1 MIDIKVKIH
10 DKFSFEFKISFIAT
24 RKSEEDD
31 INEFSINTWM
41 FVPNN
46 LDINRTTYLKE
57 VFYKDT
63 QSNVRLIT
71 PIYGLKDIYTSEN
84 SPLSRL
90 QKAFENLLTGN
101 TTSFEKISDYTFQI
115 KMFSSIFKSASR
127 DRAYYIIEQ
136 KDESKI
142 EQLVREYVHDMTA
155 IAHHYRQLRHI
166 IDHPSATEDQ
176 RQYFMFGDDFI
187 GNIIQ
192 QQTYRMMRGLENKQV
207 YTIIKKPLLQLV
219 ITENQYKKEKGYS
232 LLDTTDPSNNYL
244 VVMRRGILKKFI
256 ESDLFLYTKKTKDGA
271 LAEQFYYGLAAATSM
286 IFATV
291 VSFSAQLHYGNFTT
305 PLFFALV
312 ISYVFKDRIKDL
324 MRYYFSTQL
333 GKKYFDTK
341 RELEIQNKKIGW
353 TKEAFDFA
361 PESKVPAEIMSMRK
375 RSPLVEAE
383 SKIYNEQI
391 ILYRKLV
398 NLSASAIKQ
407 YKGYQFVGIN
417 DITRFN
423 LTHFI
428 QKMDNEFIPIY
439 VPDEQDG
446 YLKMTSEKVYAL
458 HFILRCQGHENLYF
472 RKFRLLFNRGGIK
485 EITEIHD

>member
-1 MIDIKVKIH
+1 MIDIKVRIH

-24 RKSEEDD
+24 RKSIEND

-41 FVPNN
+41 FVPNS
-46 LDINRTTYLKE
+46 LDINRSTYSKE
-57 VFYKDT
+57 QFYRDT

-71 PIYGLKDIYTSEN
+71 PIYRLKDIYASEN

-90 QKAFENLLTGN
+90 EKAFENLLID
-101 TTSFEKISDYTFQI
+101 TTSEEKLSDYTFQI

-127 DRAYYIIEQ
+127 DRAYFIIEE
-136 KDESKI
+136 KDQNRVLE
-142 EQLVREYVHDMTA
+142 LVREYIHDMTS
-155 IAHHYRQLRHI
+155 IVRHYRRLESI
-166 IDHPSATEDQ
+166 VNTSSITEDQ

-187 GNIIQ
+187 GNIVQ
-192 QQTYRMMRGLENKQV
+192 QQTFRMMRGLENRLV
-207 YTIIKKPLLQLV
+207 YAKIKDSLLALV
-219 ITENQYKKEKGYS
+219 NSENQYKQTKGYS

-256 ESDLFLYTKKTKDGA
+256 ESDLFLYTKKSKDGA
-271 LAEQFYYGLAAATSM
+271 LAEQFYYGIAAATSM

-361 PESKVPAEIMSMRK
+361 PESKVPAEIMSIRK
-375 RSPLVEAE
+375 RTPLVEAE
-383 SKIYNEQI
+383 NKIYNEQI
-391 ILYRKLV
+391 ILYKKLV
-398 NLSASAIKQ
+398 NLSSSSINR

-417 DITRFN
+417 DVTRFN

-428 QKMDNEFIPIY
+428 QKMDNEYIPIY
-439 VPDEQDG
+439 IPDEQDG
-446 YLKMTSEKVYAL
+446 YIKMTSEKVYAL

-485 EITEIHD
+485 EITEIYD

>member
-1 MIDIKVKIH
+1 MIDVKVKIH

-24 RKSEEDD
+24 RKSAEND
-31 INEFSINTWM
+31 INEFRINTWM
-41 FVPNN
+41 FVPNS
-46 LDINRTTYLKE
+46 LDINRSTYSKE
-57 VFYKDT
+57 QFYKDT

-71 PIYGLKDIYTSEN
+71 PIYRLKDIYASEN

-90 QKAFENLLTGN
+90 ERAFENLLVD
-101 TTSFEKISDYTFQI
+101 TTSEENLSNYTFQI

-127 DRAYYIIEQ
+127 DRAYFIIEE
-136 KDESKI
+136 KDENKVA
-142 EQLVREYVHDMTA
+142 ELVREYIHDMTS
-155 IAHHYRQLRHI
+155 ITRHYRKLETI
-166 IDHPSATEDQ
+166 VNNSSVTEDE

-187 GNIIQ
+187 GNIVQ
-192 QQTYRMMRGLENKQV
+192 QQTFRMMRGLENRLV
-207 YTIIKKPLLQLV
+207 YTKVKNSLLELV
-219 ITENQYKKEKGYS
+219 NSENQYKKEKGYS
-232 LLDTTDPSNNYL
+232 LLDTTDPSTNYL

-256 ESDLFLYTKKTKDGA
+256 ESDLFLYTKKRKDGA
-271 LAEQFYYGLAAATSM
+271 LAEQFYYGIAAATSM

-361 PESKVPAEIMSMRK
+361 IESKVPAEIMSIRK
-375 RSPLVEAE
+375 RTPLVEAE
-383 SKIYNEQI
+383 NKIYNEQI
-391 ILYRKLV
+391 ILYKKLV
-398 NLSASAIKQ
+398 NLSSSSINR

-417 DITRFN
+417 DVTRFN

-428 QKMDNEFIPIY
+428 QKMDNEYIPIY
-439 VPDEQDG
+439 IPDEQDG
-446 YLKMTSEKVYAL
+446 YIKMTSEKVYAL

-485 EITEIHD
+485 EITEIYD

>member
-10 DKFSFEFKISFIAT
+10 DKFSFELKISFIAT

-31 INEFSINTWM
+31 INEFSINTWL
-41 FVPNN
+41 FVPNS
-46 LDINRTTYLKE
+46 LDINRATYSKE
-57 VFYKDT
+57 QFYRDT

-71 PIYGLKDIYTSEN
+71 PIYGLKDIYASEN

-90 QKAFENLLTGN
+90 QRAFENLLTD
-101 TTSFEKISDYTFQI
+101 TTSEERLSDYTFQI
-115 KMFSSIFKSASR
+115 KIFSSIFKSASR
-127 DRAYYIIEQ
+127 DRAYFIIEE
-136 KDESKI
+136 KNENKVI
-142 EQLVREYVHDMTA
+142 ELVREYIHDMTI

-166 IDHPSATEDQ
+166 IDQPSVTEDE

-192 QQTYRMMRGLENKQV
+192 QQTFRMMRGLENRLV
-207 YTIIKKPLLQLV
+207 YAKVKDLLLELV
-219 ITENQYKKEKGYS
+219 NSENQYKKEKGYS

-271 LAEQFYYGLAAATSM
+271 LAEQFYYGIAAATSM

-361 PESKVPAEIMSMRK
+361 LESKVPAEIMSIRK

-383 SKIYNEQI
+383 NKIYNEQI
-391 ILYRKLV
+391 ILYKKLV
-398 NLSASAIKQ
+398 NLSSSAISK

-417 DITRFN
+417 DVTRFN

-428 QKMDNEFIPIY
+428 QKMDNEYIPIY
-439 VPDEQDG
+439 IPDKQDG
-446 YLKMTSEKVYAL
+446 YIKMTSEKVYAL

-485 EITEIHD
+485 EITEIYD

>member
-1 MIDIKVKIH
+1 MIDIKVRIH

-24 RKSEEDD
+24 RKSIEND

-41 FVPNN
+41 FVPNS
-46 LDINRTTYLKE
+46 LDINRSTYSKE
-57 VFYKDT
+57 QFYKDT

-71 PIYGLKDIYTSEN
+71 PIYRLKDIYASEN

-90 QKAFENLLTGN
+90 EKAFENLLVD
-101 TTSFEKISDYTFQI
+101 TTSEEKLSDYTFQI

-127 DRAYYIIEQ
+127 DRAYFIIEE
-136 KDESKI
+136 KDENKVL
-142 EQLVREYVHDMTA
+142 ELVREYIHDMTS
-155 IAHHYRQLRHI
+155 IARHYRRLESI
-166 IDHPSATEDQ
+166 VNNSTITEDQ

-187 GNIIQ
+187 GNIVQ
-192 QQTYRMMRGLENKQV
+192 QQTYRMMRGLENRLV
-207 YTIIKKPLLQLV
+207 YTKIKDSLLALV
-219 ITENQYKKEKGYS
+219 NSENQYKKTKGYS

-256 ESDLFLYTKKTKDGA
+256 ESDLFLYTKKRKDGA
-271 LAEQFYYGLAAATSM
+271 LAEQFYYGIAAATSM

-361 PESKVPAEIMSMRK
+361 PESKVPAEIMSIRK
-375 RSPLVEAE
+375 RTPLVEAE
-383 SKIYNEQI
+383 NKIYNEQI
-391 ILYRKLV
+391 ILYKKLV
-398 NLSASAIKQ
+398 NLSSSSINR

-417 DITRFN
+417 DVTRFN

-428 QKMDNEFIPIY
+428 QKMDNEYIPIY
-439 VPDEQDG
+439 IPDEQDG
-446 YLKMTSEKVYAL
+446 YIKMTSEKVYAL

-485 EITEIHD
+485 EITEIYD

>member
-24 RKSEEDD
+24 RKTVDD
-31 INEFSINTWM
+31 DVNEFSINTWM

-46 LDINRTTYLKE
+46 LDINRSTYSKE
-57 VFYKDT
+57 QFYKDT

-71 PIYGLKDIYTSEN
+71 PIYGLKDIYASEN

-90 QKAFENLLTGN
+90 QKAFENEIN
-101 TTSFEKISDYTFQI
+101 NPDSPENISDYTFQI
-115 KMFSSIFKSASR
+115 KMFSAIFKSASR
-127 DRAYYIIEQ
+127 DKAYHIVEE
-136 KDESKI
+136 KDDNKVAE
-142 EQLVREYVHDMTA
+142 LVRDYIHDVSE
-155 IAHHYRQLRHI
+155 IARHYRKLENIKQI
-166 IDHPSATEDQ
+166 PSISEDLQ
-176 RQYFMFGDDFI
+176 QYFSFGDDFI

-192 QQTYRMMRGLENKQV
+192 QQSFRIMRGIENRSIYEKVKPQLLALINSENE
-207 YTIIKKPLLQLV
+207 YKRKK
-219 ITENQYKKEKGYS
+219 NYS
-232 LLDTTDPSNNYL
+232 LLDTADPSNNYL

-271 LAEQFYYGLAAATSM
+271 LAEQFYYGIAAAVSM

-333 GKKYFDTK
+333 GKKYYDTK
-341 RELEIQNKKIGW
+341 RELEIQDKKIGW

-361 PESKVPAEIMSMRK
+361 PESKVPAEIMNIRK
-375 RSPLVEAE
+375 RTPLVEAE
-383 SKIYNEQI
+383 NRIYNEQI
-391 ILYRKLV
+391 ILYKKLV
-398 NLSASAIKQ
+398 NLSSSAIKK

-417 DITRFN
+417 DVTRFN
-423 LTHFI
+423 LTHFV
-428 QKMDNEFIPIY
+428 QKMDNEYVPIY
-439 VPDEQDG
+439 VTDEQDG
-446 YLKMTSEKVYAL
+446 YIKMTSEKVYAL

-485 EITEIHD
+485 EITEIYD

>member
-1 MIDIKVKIH
+1 MIDIKVRIH

-24 RKSEEDD
+24 RKSIEND

-41 FVPNN
+41 FVPNS
-46 LDINRTTYLKE
+46 LDINRSTYSKE
-57 VFYKDT
+57 QFYRDT

-71 PIYGLKDIYTSEN
+71 PIYRLKDIYASEN

-90 QKAFENLLTGN
+90 EKAFENLLID
-101 TTSFEKISDYTFQI
+101 TTSEEKLSDYTFQI

-127 DRAYYIIEQ
+127 DRAYFIIEE
-136 KDESKI
+136 KDENRVL
-142 EQLVREYVHDMTA
+142 ELVREYIHDMTS
-155 IAHHYRQLRHI
+155 IARHYRRLESI
-166 IDHPSATEDQ
+166 VNNSSITEDQ

-187 GNIIQ
+187 GNIVQ
-192 QQTYRMMRGLENKQV
+192 QQTFRMMRGLENRTV
-207 YTIIKKPLLQLV
+207 YAKIKDSLLALV
-219 ITENQYKKEKGYS
+219 NSENQYKQTKGYS

-256 ESDLFLYTKKTKDGA
+256 ESDLFLYTKKSKDGA
-271 LAEQFYYGLAAATSM
+271 LAEQFYYGIAAATSM

-361 PESKVPAEIMSMRK
+361 PESKVPAEIMSIRK
-375 RSPLVEAE
+375 RTPLVEAE
-383 SKIYNEQI
+383 NKIYNEQI
-391 ILYRKLV
+391 ILYKKLV
-398 NLSASAIKQ
+398 NLSSSSINR

-417 DITRFN
+417 DVTRFN

-428 QKMDNEFIPIY
+428 QKMDNEYIPIY
-439 VPDEQDG
+439 IPDEQDG
-446 YLKMTSEKVYAL
+446 YIKMTSEKVYAL

-485 EITEIHD
+485 EITEIYD

>member
-24 RKSEEDD
+24 RKSIEND

-41 FVPNN
+41 FVPNS
-46 LDINRTTYLKE
+46 LDINRSTYSKE
-57 VFYKDT
+57 QFYKDT

-71 PIYGLKDIYTSEN
+71 PIYGLKDIYASEN

-90 QKAFENLLTGN
+90 QKAFENQIN
-101 TTSFEKISDYTFQI
+101 NPDSEENISDYTFQI
-115 KMFSSIFKSASR
+115 KMFSAIFKSASR
-127 DRAYYIIEQ
+127 DRAYHIIEE
-136 KDESKI
+136 KDDNKVAEM
-142 EQLVREYVHDMTA
+142 VRDYIHDMTE
-155 IAHHYRQLRHI
+155 IARHYRKFETI
-166 IDHPSATEDQ
+166 KDVPSISEDLQ
-176 RQYFMFGDDFI
+176 QYFSFGDDFI

-192 QQTYRMMRGLENKQV
+192 QQSFRIMRGIENRSAYQKVKAQLLDL
-207 YTIIKKPLLQLV
+207 IKS
-219 ITENQYKKEKGYS
+219 ENEYKRKKNYS

-271 LAEQFYYGLAAATSM
+271 LAEQFYYGIAAATSM

-333 GKKYFDTK
+333 GKKYYDTK
-341 RELEIQNKKIGW
+341 RELEIQDKKIGW

-361 PESKVPAEIMSMRK
+361 PESKVPAEIMNIRK
-375 RSPLVEAE
+375 RTPLVEAE
-383 SKIYNEQI
+383 NRIYNEQI
-391 ILYRKLV
+391 ILYKKLV
-398 NLSASAIKQ
+398 NLSSSAIKR
-407 YKGYQFVGIN
+407 YKGYQFAGIN
-417 DITRFN
+417 DVTRFN

-428 QKMDNEFIPIY
+428 QKMDNEYIPIY

-446 YLKMTSEKVYAL
+446 YIKMTSEKVYAL

-485 EITEIHD
+485 EITEIYD

>member
-1 MIDIKVKIH
+1 MIDIKVRIH

-24 RKSEEDD
+24 RKSIEND

-41 FVPNN
+41 FVPNS
-46 LDINRTTYLKE
+46 LDINRSTYSKE
-57 VFYKDT
+57 QFYRDT

-71 PIYGLKDIYTSEN
+71 PIYRLKDIYASEN

-90 QKAFENLLTGN
+90 EKAFENLLID
-101 TTSFEKISDYTFQI
+101 TTSEEKLSDYTFQI

-127 DRAYYIIEQ
+127 DRAYFIIEE
-136 KDESKI
+136 KDENRVL
-142 EQLVREYVHDMTA
+142 ELVREYIHDMTS
-155 IAHHYRQLRHI
+155 IARHYRRLESI
-166 IDHPSATEDQ
+166 VNNSSITEDQ
-176 RQYFMFGDDFI
+176 RLYFMFGDDFI
-187 GNIIQ
+187 GNIVQ
-192 QQTYRMMRGLENKQV
+192 QQTFRMMRGLENRTV
-207 YTIIKKPLLQLV
+207 YAKIKDSLLALV
-219 ITENQYKKEKGYS
+219 NSENQYKQTKGYS

-256 ESDLFLYTKKTKDGA
+256 ESDLFLYTKKSKDGA
-271 LAEQFYYGLAAATSM
+271 LAEQFYYGIAAATSM

-361 PESKVPAEIMSMRK
+361 PESKVPAEIMSIRK
-375 RSPLVEAE
+375 RTPLVEAE
-383 SKIYNEQI
+383 NKIYNEQI
-391 ILYRKLV
+391 ILYKKLV
-398 NLSASAIKQ
+398 NLSSSSINR

-417 DITRFN
+417 DVTRFN

-428 QKMDNEFIPIY
+428 QKMDNEYIPIY
-439 VPDEQDG
+439 IPDEQDG
-446 YLKMTSEKVYAL
+446 YIKMTSEKVYAL

-485 EITEIHD
+485 EITEIYD

>member
-24 RKSEEDD
+24 RKTVDD
-31 INEFSINTWM
+31 DVNEFSINTWM

-46 LDINRTTYLKE
+46 LDINRSTYSKE
-57 VFYKDT
+57 QFYKDT

-71 PIYGLKDIYTSEN
+71 PIYGLKDIYASEN

-90 QKAFENLLTGN
+90 QKAFENEIN
-101 TTSFEKISDYTFQI
+101 NPDSPENISDYTFQI
-115 KMFSSIFKSASR
+115 KMFSAIFKSASR
-127 DRAYYIIEQ
+127 DKAYHTVEE
-136 KDESKI
+136 KDDNKVAE
-142 EQLVREYVHDMTA
+142 LVRDYIHDVSE
-155 IAHHYRQLRHI
+155 IARHYRKLENIKQI
-166 IDHPSATEDQ
+166 PSISEDLQ
-176 RQYFMFGDDFI
+176 QYFSFGDDFI

-192 QQTYRMMRGLENKQV
+192 QQSFRIMRGIENRSIYEKVKPQLLALINSENE
-207 YTIIKKPLLQLV
+207 YKRKK
-219 ITENQYKKEKGYS
+219 NYS
-232 LLDTTDPSNNYL
+232 LLDTADPSNNYL

-271 LAEQFYYGLAAATSM
+271 LAEQFYYGIAAAVSM

-333 GKKYFDTK
+333 GKKYYDTK
-341 RELEIQNKKIGW
+341 RELEIQDKKIGW

-361 PESKVPAEIMSMRK
+361 PESKVPAEIMNIRK
-375 RSPLVEAE
+375 RTPLVEAE
-383 SKIYNEQI
+383 NRIYNEQI
-391 ILYRKLV
+391 ILYKKLV
-398 NLSASAIKQ
+398 NLSSSAIKK

-417 DITRFN
+417 DVTRFN
-423 LTHFI
+423 LTHFV
-428 QKMDNEFIPIY
+428 QKMDNEYVPIY
-439 VPDEQDG
+439 VTDEQDG
-446 YLKMTSEKVYAL
+446 YIKMTSEKVYAL

-485 EITEIHD
+485 EITEIYD

>member
-1 MIDIKVKIH
+1 MIDIKVRIH

-24 RKSEEDD
+24 RKSIEND

-41 FVPNN
+41 FVPNS
-46 LDINRTTYLKE
+46 LDINRSTYSKE
-57 VFYKDT
+57 QFYRDT

-71 PIYGLKDIYTSEN
+71 PIYRLKDIYASEN

-90 QKAFENLLTGN
+90 EKAFENLLID
-101 TTSFEKISDYTFQI
+101 TTSEEKLSDYTFQI

-127 DRAYYIIEQ
+127 DRAYFIIEE
-136 KDESKI
+136 KDENRVL
-142 EQLVREYVHDMTA
+142 ELVREYIHDMTS
-155 IAHHYRQLRHI
+155 IVRHYRRLESI
-166 IDHPSATEDQ
+166 VNTSSITEDQ
-176 RQYFMFGDDFI
+176 LQYFMFGDDFI
-187 GNIIQ
+187 GNIVQ
-192 QQTYRMMRGLENKQV
+192 QQTFRMMRGLENRLV
-207 YTIIKKPLLQLV
+207 YAKIKDSLLALV
-219 ITENQYKKEKGYS
+219 NSENQYKQTKGYS

-256 ESDLFLYTKKTKDGA
+256 ESDLFLYTKKSKDGA
-271 LAEQFYYGLAAATSM
+271 LAEQFYYGIAAATSM

-361 PESKVPAEIMSMRK
+361 PESKVPAEIMSIRK
-375 RSPLVEAE
+375 RTPLVEAE
-383 SKIYNEQI
+383 NKIYNEQI
-391 ILYRKLV
+391 ILYKKLV
-398 NLSASAIKQ
+398 NLSSSSINR

-417 DITRFN
+417 DVTRFN

-428 QKMDNEFIPIY
+428 QKMDNEYIPIY
-439 VPDEQDG
+439 IPDEQDG
-446 YLKMTSEKVYAL
+446 YIKMTSEKVYAL

-485 EITEIHD
+485 EITEIYD

>member
-1 MIDIKVKIH
+1 MIDIKVRIH

-24 RKSEEDD
+24 RKSIETD

-41 FVPNN
+41 FVPNS
-46 LDINRTTYLKE
+46 LDINRSTYSKE
-57 VFYKDT
+57 QFYRDT

-71 PIYGLKDIYTSEN
+71 PIYRLKDIYASEN

-90 QKAFENLLTGN
+90 EKAFENLLID
-101 TTSFEKISDYTFQI
+101 TTSEEKLSDYTFQI

-127 DRAYYIIEQ
+127 DRAYFIIEE
-136 KDESKI
+136 KDENRVL
-142 EQLVREYVHDMTA
+142 ELVREYIHDMTS
-155 IAHHYRQLRHI
+155 IVRHYRRLESI
-166 IDHPSATEDQ
+166 VNTSSITEDQ

-187 GNIIQ
+187 GNIVQ
-192 QQTYRMMRGLENKQV
+192 QQTFRMMRGLENRLV
-207 YTIIKKPLLQLV
+207 YAKIKDSLLALV
-219 ITENQYKKEKGYS
+219 NSENQYKQTKGYS

-256 ESDLFLYTKKTKDGA
+256 ESDLFLYTKKSKDGA
-271 LAEQFYYGLAAATSM
+271 LAEQFYYGIAAATSM

-361 PESKVPAEIMSMRK
+361 PESKVPAEIMSIRK
-375 RSPLVEAE
+375 RTPLVEAE
-383 SKIYNEQI
+383 NKIYNEQI
-391 ILYRKLV
+391 ILYKKLV
-398 NLSASAIKQ
+398 NLSSSSINR

-417 DITRFN
+417 DVTRFN

-428 QKMDNEFIPIY
+428 QKMDNEYIPIY
-439 VPDEQDG
+439 IPDEQDG
-446 YLKMTSEKVYAL
+446 YIKMTSEKVYAL

-485 EITEIHD
+485 EITEIYD

>member
-1 MIDIKVKIH
+1 MIDIKVRIH

-24 RKSEEDD
+24 RKSIEND

-41 FVPNN
+41 FVPNS
-46 LDINRTTYLKE
+46 LDINRSTYSKE
-57 VFYKDT
+57 QFYRDT

-71 PIYGLKDIYTSEN
+71 PIYRLKDIYASEN

-90 QKAFENLLTGN
+90 EKAFENLLID
-101 TTSFEKISDYTFQI
+101 TTSEEKLSDYTFQI

-127 DRAYYIIEQ
+127 DRAYFIIEE
-136 KDESKI
+136 KDENRVL
-142 EQLVREYVHDMTA
+142 ELVREYIHDMTS
-155 IAHHYRQLRHI
+155 IVRHYRRLESI
-166 IDHPSATEDQ
+166 VNTSSITEDQ

-187 GNIIQ
+187 GNIVQ
-192 QQTYRMMRGLENKQV
+192 QQTFRMMRGLENRLV
-207 YTIIKKPLLQLV
+207 YAKIKDSLLALV
-219 ITENQYKKEKGYS
+219 NSENQYKQTKGYS

-256 ESDLFLYTKKTKDGA
+256 ESDLFLYTKKSKDGA
-271 LAEQFYYGLAAATSM
+271 LAEQFYYGIAAATSM

-361 PESKVPAEIMSMRK
+361 PESKVPAEIMSIRK
-375 RSPLVEAE
+375 RTPLVEAE
-383 SKIYNEQI
+383 NKIYNEQI
-391 ILYRKLV
+391 ILYKKLV
-398 NLSASAIKQ
+398 NLSSSSINR

-417 DITRFN
+417 DVTRFN

-428 QKMDNEFIPIY
+428 QKMDNEYIPIY
-439 VPDEQDG
+439 IPDEQDG
-446 YLKMTSEKVYAL
+446 YIKMTSEKVYAL

-485 EITEIHD
+485 EITEIYD

>member
-1 MIDIKVKIH
+1 MIDIKVRIH

-24 RKSEEDD
+24 RISIEND

-41 FVPNN
+41 FVPNS
-46 LDINRTTYLKE
+46 LDINRSTYSKE
-57 VFYKDT
+57 QFYRDT

-71 PIYGLKDIYTSEN
+71 PIYRLKDIYASEN

-90 QKAFENLLTGN
+90 EKAFENLLID
-101 TTSFEKISDYTFQI
+101 TTSEEKLSDYTFQI

-127 DRAYYIIEQ
+127 DRAYFIIEE
-136 KDESKI
+136 KDENRVL
-142 EQLVREYVHDMTA
+142 ELVREYIHDMTS
-155 IAHHYRQLRHI
+155 IVRHYRRLESI
-166 IDHPSATEDQ
+166 VNTSSITEDQ

-187 GNIIQ
+187 GNIVQ
-192 QQTYRMMRGLENKQV
+192 QQTFRMMRGLENRLV
-207 YTIIKKPLLQLV
+207 YAKIKDSLLALV
-219 ITENQYKKEKGYS
+219 NSENQYKQTKGYS

-256 ESDLFLYTKKTKDGA
+256 ESDLFLYTKKSKDGA
-271 LAEQFYYGLAAATSM
+271 LAEQFYYGIAAATSM

-361 PESKVPAEIMSMRK
+361 PESKVPAEIMSIRK
-375 RSPLVEAE
+375 RTPLVEAE
-383 SKIYNEQI
+383 NKIYNEQI
-391 ILYRKLV
+391 ILYKKLV
-398 NLSASAIKQ
+398 NLSSSSINR

-417 DITRFN
+417 DVTRFN

-428 QKMDNEFIPIY
+428 QKMDNEYIPIY
-439 VPDEQDG
+439 IPDEQDG
-446 YLKMTSEKVYAL
+446 YIKMTSEKVYAL

-485 EITEIHD
+485 EITEIYD

>member
-1 MIDIKVKIH
+1 MIDIKVRIH

-24 RKSEEDD
+24 RKSIEND

-41 FVPNN
+41 FVPNS
-46 LDINRTTYLKE
+46 LDINRSTYSKE
-57 VFYKDT
+57 QFYRDT

-71 PIYGLKDIYTSEN
+71 PIYRLKDIYASEN

-90 QKAFENLLTGN
+90 EKAFENLLID
-101 TTSFEKISDYTFQI
+101 TTSEEKLSDYTFQI

-127 DRAYYIIEQ
+127 DRAYFIIEE
-136 KDESKI
+136 KDENRVL
-142 EQLVREYVHDMTA
+142 ELVREYIHDMTS
-155 IAHHYRQLRHI
+155 IVRHYRRLESI
-166 IDHPSATEDQ
+166 VNTSSITEDQ

-187 GNIIQ
+187 GNIVQ
-192 QQTYRMMRGLENKQV
+192 QQTFRMMRGLENRLV
-207 YTIIKKPLLQLV
+207 YAKIKDSLLALV
-219 ITENQYKKEKGYS
+219 NSENQYKQTKGYS

-256 ESDLFLYTKKTKDGA
+256 ESDLFLYTKKSKDGA
-271 LAEQFYYGLAAATSM
+271 LAEQFYYGIAAATSM

-361 PESKVPAEIMSMRK
+361 PESKVPAEIMSIRK
-375 RSPLVEAE
+375 RTPLVEAE
-383 SKIYNEQI
+383 NKIYNEQI
-391 ILYRKLV
+391 ILYKKLV
-398 NLSASAIKQ
+398 NLSSSSINR

-417 DITRFN
+417 DVTRFN

-428 QKMDNEFIPIY
+428 QKMDNEYIPIY
-439 VPDEQDG
+439 IPDDQDG
-446 YLKMTSEKVYAL
+446 YIKMTSEKVYAL

-485 EITEIHD
+485 EITEIYD

>member
-1 MIDIKVKIH
+1 MIDIKVRIH

-24 RKSEEDD
+24 RKSIEND

-41 FVPNN
+41 FVPNS
-46 LDINRTTYLKE
+46 LDINRSTYSKE
-57 VFYKDT
+57 QFYRDT

-71 PIYGLKDIYTSEN
+71 PIYRLKDIYASEN

-90 QKAFENLLTGN
+90 EKAFENLLID
-101 TTSFEKISDYTFQI
+101 TTSEEKLSDYTFQI

-127 DRAYYIIEQ
+127 DRAYFIIEE
-136 KDESKI
+136 KDENRVL
-142 EQLVREYVHDMTA
+142 ELVREYIHDMTS
-155 IAHHYRQLRHI
+155 IVRHYRRLESI
-166 IDHPSATEDQ
+166 VNTSSITEDQ

-187 GNIIQ
+187 GNIVQ
-192 QQTYRMMRGLENKQV
+192 QQTFRMMRGLENRLV
-207 YTIIKKPLLQLV
+207 YAKIKDSLLALV
-219 ITENQYKKEKGYS
+219 NSENQYKQTKGYS

-256 ESDLFLYTKKTKDGA
+256 ESDLFLYTKKSKDGA
-271 LAEQFYYGLAAATSM
+271 LAEQFYYGIAAATSM

-361 PESKVPAEIMSMRK
+361 PESKVPAEIMSIRK
-375 RSPLVEAE
+375 RTPLVEAE
-383 SKIYNEQI
+383 NKIYNEQI
-391 ILYRKLV
+391 ILYKKLV
-398 NLSASAIKQ
+398 NLSSSSINR

-417 DITRFN
+417 DVTRFN

-428 QKMDNEFIPIY
+428 QKMDNEYIPIY
-439 VPDEQDG
+439 IPDEQDG
-446 YLKMTSEKVYAL
+446 YIKMTSEKVYAL
-458 HFILRCQGHENLYF
+458 HVILRCQGHENLYF

-485 EITEIHD
+485 EITEIYD

>member
-24 RKSEEDD
+24 RKSVEDD

-46 LDINRTTYLKE
+46 LDINRSTYSKE
-57 VFYKDT
+57 QFYKDT

-71 PIYGLKDIYTSEN
+71 PIYGLKDIYASEN

-90 QKAFENLLTGN
+90 QKAFENLLTD
-101 TTSFEKISDYTFQI
+101 TTSEEKISDYTFQI

-136 KDESKI
+136 KNESNI
-142 EQLVREYVHDMTA
+142 ENLVREYIHDMTT
-155 IAHHYRQLRHI
+155 ISYHYRQLRHI
-166 IDHPSATEDQ
+166 VNNPSVTEDE

-187 GNIIQ
+187 GNIVQ
-192 QQTYRMMRGLENKQV
+192 QQTYRMMRGLENKQI
-207 YTIIKKPLLQLV
+207 YSKIKSSLLELV
-219 ITENQYKKEKGYS
+219 NDENQYKKEKGYS

-361 PESKVPAEIMSMRK
+361 PESKVPAEIMSIRK
-375 RSPLVEAE
+375 RTPLVEAE
-383 SKIYNEQI
+383 NKIYNEQI
-391 ILYRKLV
+391 ILYKKLV
-398 NLSASAIKQ
+398 SLSSSSINR

-417 DITRFN
+417 DVTRFN

-428 QKMDNEFIPIY
+428 QKMDNEYVPIY

-446 YLKMTSEKVYAL
+446 YIKMTSEKVYAL

-485 EITEIHD
+485 EITEIYD